1 MEGDQHIFVSPDV
14 APVDAQ
20 EDAPREVPFSHC
32 PTLALAYTAS
42 GRIFSLLFFG
52 SQSKAPFFLAHRQ
65 GTTGPCE
72 PTSADAKPAKPFWH
86 FTEHL
91 KWGATAEGQRQLA
104 KYPQVKP
111 RSKEEEEQHQ
121 AFGRRIMARYGAPE

>member
-1 MEGDQHIFVSPDV
+1 MEDDQHIFVSPDV
-14 APVDAQ
+14 AQAKAQ
-20 EDAPREVPFSHC
+20 EGTPCEE
-32 PTLALAYTAS
+32 
-42 GRIFSLLFFG
+42 
-52 SQSKAPFFLAHRQ
+52 
-65 GTTGPCE
+65 TTGPCE
-72 PTSADAKPAKPFWH
+72 PTGADAKPAKPFWH